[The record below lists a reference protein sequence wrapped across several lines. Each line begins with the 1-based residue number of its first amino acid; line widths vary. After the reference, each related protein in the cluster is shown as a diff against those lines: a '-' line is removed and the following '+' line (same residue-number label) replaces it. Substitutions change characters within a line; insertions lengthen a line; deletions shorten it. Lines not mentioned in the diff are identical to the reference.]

1 MYSYAYISLCV
12 LVISYVAFIEL
23 IRRGE
28 SSCTIEVLLDN
39 DGIDAYDP
47 EKYGKTILVTRHI
60 TSSGASSYKIRDEA
74 NVIRSTSLTELKQM
88 LMYMN
93 IQVDNPIC
101 VLNQEAARTFLKE

>member
-1 MYSYAYISLCV
+1 MYT
-12 LVISYVAFIEL
+12 FTEL

-28 SSCTIEVLLDN
+28 SSCTIEVFLDN

-47 EKYGKTILVTRHI
+47 EKYGTIISVTRHI
-60 TSSGASSYKIRDEA
+60 TSSGASSYKIKDQA
-74 NVIRSTSLTELKQM
+74 NTVRSTSLAELRQM